1 MAPAV
6 KDRPRFPP
14 RRVALLAP
22 DLPGWL
28 AHSARPLTPGSGK
41 GTSHPMFR
49 RSLGPTERRP
59 THPRRRKG
67 VPGRALVAALT
78 ALASLLAVAPAAA
91 DFRLCNR
98 TQSRIGIA
106 IGYRDTDSWTT
117 EGWWNVAANSCETL
131 LRGDLTARFY
141 YLYAVDYDQ
150 GGEWAGKA
158 PMCTREKEFTIRGA
172 EDCLARGFERTGFI
186 EVDTQEQKSWTV
198 QLTEANQSRA
208 PAAMAPL
215 PPPPPPGVRRTP

>member
-1 MAPAV
+1 MGAADIVPGV
-6 KDRPRFPP
+6 SGGT
-14 RRVALLAP
+14 VALVLGIYRQLIEA
-22 DLPGWL
+22 L
-28 AHSARPLTPGSGK
+28 HSC
-41 GTSHPMFR
+41 
-49 RSLGPTERRP
+49 
-59 THPRRRKG
+59 
-67 VPGRALVAALT
+67 VAVVLK
-78 ALASLLAVAPAAA
+78 
-91 DFRLCNR
+91 
-98 TQSRIGIA
+98 
-106 IGYRDTDSWTT
+106 
-117 EGWWNVAANSCETL
+117 L